1 MNNNKV
7 KDDINSTNKEIIAK
21 LRKAQAD
28 FTEVGVRNAL
38 NDLLLTDAVIHM
50 PYPFGDLVGP
60 DDFFDTCY
68 APLFEAMPDLER
80 RDWIV
85 IGGRTEQVITGLDV
99 VAIMLV
105 HLLGLGLIFRQLVI

>member
-38 NDLLLTDAVIHM
+38 NDLLLTDAVCLLYTSPSPRDKRQSRM
-50 PYPFGDLVGP
+50 PSS
-60 DDFFDTCY
+60 
-68 APLFEAMPDLER
+68 A
-80 RDWIV
+80 
-85 IGGRTEQVITGLDV
+85 
-99 VAIMLV
+99 
-105 HLLGLGLIFRQLVI
+105 

>member
-38 NDLLLTDAVIHM
+38 NDLLLTDAVVHM

-68 APLFEAMPDLER
+68 APLFEAIKHLRLML
-80 RDWIV
+80 
-85 IGGRTEQVITGLDV
+85 IGNNQSGAGGLSEIDPKMLQDV
-99 VAIMLV
+99 QKE
-105 HLLGLGLIFRQLVI
+105 G

>member
-38 NDLLLTDAVIHM
+38 NDLLLTDAV
-50 PYPFGDLVGP
+50 V
-60 DDFFDTCY
+60 TCHTR
-68 APLFEAMPDLER
+68 L
-80 RDWIV
+80 
-85 IGGRTEQVITGLDV
+85 
-99 VAIMLV
+99 AI
-105 HLLGLGLIFRQLVI
+105 

>member
-38 NDLLLTDAVIHM
+38 NDLLMTDAVVHM

-68 APLFEAMPDLER
+68 VPCLLYTSPSPRDGLLARMPSS
-80 RDWIV
+80 
-85 IGGRTEQVITGLDV
+85 
-99 VAIMLV
+99 A
-105 HLLGLGLIFRQLVI
+105 